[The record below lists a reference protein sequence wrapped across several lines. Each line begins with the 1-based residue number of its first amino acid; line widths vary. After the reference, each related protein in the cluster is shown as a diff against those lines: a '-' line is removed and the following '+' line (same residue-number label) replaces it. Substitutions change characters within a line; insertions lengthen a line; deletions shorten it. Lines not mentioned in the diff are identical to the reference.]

1 MVESLKLA
9 VALVAAALLLAA
21 PAQATPA
28 GSGGID
34 LDNAERCD
42 FLDQAVCLFPWPNDY
57 YTVADRS
64 TDTGRRLNL
73 DVDSMPR
80 NSSGLPIDPSEYN
93 RSDGFSPGQLIV
105 TKVPGL
111 DTPEAFRRTGAVPVT
126 DLARSFDRG
135 QPIVVINA
143 RTHRR
148 HLIWSELDSNP
159 TDPADVALLIRP
171 AVNLEEGTRYIVA
184 LRNLRDASGRIL
196 RASRAFRIYRDR
208 KRTREPVI
216 ERRRRHM
223 ESIFRTLRRA
233 DIRRHSLYLAWD
245 FTVGSERN
253 LSQRALHIRDD
264 AFARLGDP
272 EPPQPSGSAGG
283 PRSSR
288 SPR

>member
-1 MVESLKLA
+1 M
-9 VALVAAALLLAA
+9 
-21 PAQATPA
+21 
-28 GSGGID
+28 
-34 LDNAERCD
+34 
-42 FLDQAVCLFPWPNDY
+42 
-57 YTVADRS
+57 ADRS

-80 NSSGLPIDPSEYN
+80 NSSGLLIDPSEYN

-233 DIRRHSLYLAWD
+233 DIRRHSLYRRGTSRSAPSATSPSAHCTYVTTRSRGWA
-245 FTVGSERN
+245 TGTS
-253 LSQRALHIRDD
+253 AT
-264 AFARLGDP
+264 
-272 EPPQPSGSAGG
+272 SGSAGG

>member
-1 MVESLKLA
+1 M
-9 VALVAAALLLAA
+9 
-21 PAQATPA
+21 
-28 GSGGID
+28 
-34 LDNAERCD
+34 
-42 FLDQAVCLFPWPNDY
+42 
-57 YTVADRS
+57 ADRS

-184 LRNLRDASGRIL
+184 LRNLRDASRTHTAGLARLPHLPRPQAHSRARDRAPAAAHGVDLPDTTEGGHPPPQPVPGVGLHGRL
-196 RASRAFRIYRDR
+196 RAQPLPAHCTYVTTRSRGWR
-208 KRTREPVI
+208 
-216 ERRRRHM
+216 
-223 ESIFRTLRRA
+223 
-233 DIRRHSLYLAWD
+233 
-245 FTVGSERN
+245 
-253 LSQRALHIRDD
+253 
-264 AFARLGDP
+264 P
-272 EPPQPSGSAGG
+272 EPP
-283 PRSSR
+283 
-288 SPR
+288 